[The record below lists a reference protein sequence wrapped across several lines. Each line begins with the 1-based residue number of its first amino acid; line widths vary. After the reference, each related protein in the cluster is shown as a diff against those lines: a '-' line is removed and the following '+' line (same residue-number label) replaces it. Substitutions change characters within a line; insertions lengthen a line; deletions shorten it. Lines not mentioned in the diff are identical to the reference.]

1 MGRRHTLLVVDD
13 EPDVVQSL
21 QDLLRRDFCIL
32 GATHAREGLR
42 LLHEQPVHVVMTDQR
57 MPEISGIEF
66 LRRARR
72 DRPDVIRLL
81 FTGYAD
87 IKAVIDAINEGNV
100 YRYITKPWDPDELL
114 TILHQAGEQYDLL
127 QERQQLLDDLRRKNQ
142 ELEQANA
149 ELRQANALKEAFITV
164 ASHELR
170 TPLTILMALPELA
183 LRMKPSEPLTRDC
196 LERIKQAGDR
206 LHRLVEVILQMLRAG
221 RFERPLEPR
230 PTDLS
235 GLVREAVEGVRP
247 FIEQRRQ
254 RIVVDLAADL
264 GFLDVEAEKIR
275 ICLDHLLINAIKFTP
290 DGGTIEVRGWREP
303 PSPPTPLP
311 SGERGADSSP
321 LSPLGRGVGGEG
333 RVYMQVRDNGI
344 GIGRDQLPHIFE
356 PFFTEADVSRHSS
369 GQFEFERRGL
379 GLGLSVVRAFV
390 AMHGGTVDVASIP
403 GQGATFTIALPL
415 RLVCSP

>member
-1 MGRRHTLLVVDD
+1 LVVDD

-21 QDLLRRDFCIL
+21 YDLLRREYSVL

-66 LRRARR
+66 LRCVRR
-72 DRPDVIRLL
+72 ERPEAIRLL

-100 YRYITKPWDPDELL
+100 YRYIAKPWDPDELR

-127 QERQQLLDDLRRKNQ
+127 RERQQLLDDLRRKNQ

-149 ELRQANALKEAFITV
+149 DLRQANALKEGFITV

-183 LRMKPSEPLTRDC
+183 LRLKAGDPRTTDC
-196 LERIKQAGDR
+196 LQRIKQAGNR
-206 LHRLVEVILQMLRAG
+206 LYRLVEEMLHMLRAC
-221 RFERPLEPR
+221 RFERPLERR
-230 PTDLS
+230 PTDLAA
-235 GLVREAVEGVRP
+235 LVREAIEGVRP
-247 FIEQRRQ
+247 FVEQRRQ
-254 RIVVDLAADL
+254 RLVVDLAADL
-264 GFLDVEAEKIR
+264 GTIEVEAEKIR

-290 DGGTIEVRGWREP
+290 DGGTIEVRGWRDE
-303 PSPPTPLP
+303 
-311 SGERGADSSP
+311 G
-321 LSPLGRGVGGEG
+321 GVHL
-333 RVYMQVRDNGI
+333 QVRDNGL
-344 GIGRDQLPHIFE
+344 GIAPDQLPHIFE

-369 GQFEFERRGL
+369 GQFEFDRRGL

-390 AMHGGTVDVASIP
+390 AMHGGTVDVASTP
-403 GQGATFTIALPL
+403 GQGTMFTIALPL
-415 RLVCSP
+415 CGVHSR